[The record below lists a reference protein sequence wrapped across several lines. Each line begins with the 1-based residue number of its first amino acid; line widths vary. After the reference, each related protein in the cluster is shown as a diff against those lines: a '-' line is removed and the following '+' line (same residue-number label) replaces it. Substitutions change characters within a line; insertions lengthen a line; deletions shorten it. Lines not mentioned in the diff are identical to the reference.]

1 MTENIVSSIK
11 IKKIK
16 KNFTVCKVENMEK
29 INFDDEYIFIGKTDE
44 EISLVCSTEKAPEK
58 TIEREDKLEFYQKF
72 LH

>member
-29 INFDDEYIFIGKTDE
+29 INFAVFWLYGGIKM
-44 EISLVCSTEKAPEK
+44 EIKGVWFDFNGTMLFDSEL
-58 TIEREDKLEFYQKF
+58 
-72 LH
+72 